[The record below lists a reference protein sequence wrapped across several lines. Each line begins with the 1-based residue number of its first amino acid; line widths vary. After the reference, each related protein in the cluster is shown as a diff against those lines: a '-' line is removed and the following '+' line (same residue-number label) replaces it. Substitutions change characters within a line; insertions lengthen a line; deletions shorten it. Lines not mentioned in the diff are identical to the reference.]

1 MKYGHKFVGANADF
15 ITYFNIEKDKNM
27 DIVGKIAGGHKET
40 VESARNILREGGNA
54 FDAAVAGVFSSLV
67 CEYLYTSAAGGG
79 AMLVYKNNS
88 SPVLVDFLVE
98 APKIKKNRVSD
109 FKKIVADFGDTKQE
123 FHVGW
128 GSVGVPGILPGLIHI
143 L

>member
-15 ITYFNIEKDKNM
+15 ITYFNKEKDKNV

-40 VESARNILREGGNA
+40 VEAARNILRDGGNA

-79 AMLVYKNNS
+79 AMLVCKNNS
-88 SPVLVDFLVE
+88 SPVLVDFFVE
-98 APKIKKNRVSD
+98 ISQLNFER
-109 FKKIVADFGDTKQE
+109 
-123 FHVGW
+123 
-128 GSVGVPGILPGLIHI
+128 ILILISQPN
-143 L
+143 LDLKLFLN

>member
-15 ITYFNIEKDKNM
+15 ITYFNKEKDKNM

-40 VESARNILREGGNA
+40 VESARNILREVGNA

-79 AMLVYKNNS
+79 AMLVHKNNS
-88 SPVLVDFLVE
+88 SPVLVDFFVE
-98 APKIKKNRVSD
+98 DTKIKMNRVCD
-109 FKKIVADFGDTKQE
+109 FI
-123 FHVGW
+123 
-128 GSVGVPGILPGLIHI
+128 
-143 L
+143 